1 MEAAGTAWH
10 GPDAD
15 RMSPPGGQLPD
26 VVPLSPSASY
36 GGGELIYR
44 SPRLKR
50 EQVGSGAPSPTGAGG
65 PAMDRPR
72 EPSESF
78 RFGAPPWPTFPCPL
92 PTCAPRT
99 DFRVVPVVRR
109 AGSSGGG
116 SSIHTYLFFKATE
129 PGGCVSSCI
138 HIIAS
143 LGLVWTQLLVMHA
156 VTWESSYP
164 ICSRHDECREG
175 EWCAPSFVSVKP
187 F

>member
-1 MEAAGTAWH
+1 
-10 GPDAD
+10 
-15 RMSPPGGQLPD
+15 
-26 VVPLSPSASY
+26 
-36 GGGELIYR
+36 
-44 SPRLKR
+44 
-50 EQVGSGAPSPTGAGG
+50 
-65 PAMDRPR
+65 MDRPRQR

-78 RFGAPPWPTFPCPL
+78 RFGSPPCIIFACPL
-92 PTCAPRT
+92 STCAPHT
-99 DFRVVPVVRR
+99 DFRVVRVVRR
-109 AGSSGGG
+109 AGSSGG

-187 F
+187 SDAPAQSDRPSPAG